1 MKFNKI
7 NVAQAS
13 LPAGKADF
21 TFFDDDVPG
30 FGLRVRAGGSRA
42 WVFQYRVGSKQ
53 RRITFGTVTAMTAQE
68 ARERAGQLHA
78 QVKLGQDPFGQK
90 VESQAQASETF
101 EKLLRPYM
109 AHKKNALRP
118 RSYVEVERHLL
129 THAKRLH
136 GLQLAKVDRRNIAA
150 LVTEVAAAS
159 GPTEANHVRGSLSAF
174 FAWGICEGLVE
185 ANPVINTTKAT
196 ENRARERTLSD
207 NELRDIWAALPADDY
222 GDIIKLLALT
232 GQRRE
237 EIGALTWDEVDLDE
251 ETILLPGE
259 RTKNGK
265 PHLIPL
271 SDAAADILRKRPGS
285 ERPHVF
291 GVGVAGYQGWS
302 KSKEALDAGLTKAGK
317 KVAPWTSHDLRRTM
331 STRMHDELGIAPHI
345 VEAVLNHIS
354 GHRAGVAGV
363 YNRALYAK
371 EKAAALTQ
379 WAEHLVAIVN
389 GKRSKVIAM
398 AGKRAG

>member
-1 MKFNKI
+1 MFLRWCCLPGSPTTPSLTTI
-7 NVAQAS
+7 FRAS
-13 LPAGKADF
+13 
-21 TFFDDDVPG
+21 
-30 FGLRVRAGGSRA
+30 GLRVRAGGSRA
-42 WVFQYRVGSKQ
+42 WAFQYRVGSKQ
-53 RRITFGTVTAMTAQE
+53 RRITFGTVSAMSVQD

-78 QVKLGQDPFGQK
+78 QVKLGQDPFGEK
-90 VESQAQASETF
+90 VESQARASETF
-101 EKLLRPYM
+101 EKVLRAYM
-109 AHKKNALRP
+109 AHKKTALRP

-129 THAKRLH
+129 THAKPLH
-136 GLQLAKVDRRNIAA
+136 GLQMAKVDRRNVAA
-150 LVTEVAAAS
+150 LVTEIAAAS

-174 FAWGICEGLVE
+174 FAWAMREGLVE
-185 ANPVINTTKAT
+185 ANPVIGTNKAT
-196 ENRARERTLSD
+196 ENKARERTLSD

-237 EIGALTWDEVDLDE
+237 EIGGLMWAEVDLDE
-251 ETILLPGE
+251 EVILLPGE

-271 SDAAADILRKRPGS
+271 SDAAADILRKRPQS

-302 KSKEALDAGLTKAGK
+302 KSKETLDAALTKAGK
-317 KVAPWTSHDLRRTM
+317 KVAPWTPHDLRRTM
-331 STRMHDELGIAPHI
+331 STRMHDDLGIAPHI

-363 YNRALYAK
+363 YNRAIYAK

-379 WAEHLVAIVN
+379 WAEHLAAIID
-389 GKRSKVIAM
+389 GKRSKVVPM
-398 AGKRAG
+398 KRGGR